1 MRALRSN
8 LHRASNSPRLS
19 PGKTSAPVS
28 LLLPRIRIRSIHTQ
42 SPLWTC
48 NRCLGQKQQL
58 PSANKLSTRL
68 LPSSRRFQM
77 ALAEDAA
84 FANGAVNTDKASVR
98 RRRKLILGLIAGGTT
113 LGTLGALGY
122 GWQDLKHFVNAA
134 ERAGR
139 VAWGLVLCINDYRVT
154 LKIIEDQTDP
164 GKRERL
170 LSACHQRC
178 ADRTY
183 KVLEKNGSIFIKL
196 GQHLAAMG
204 YLLPPEWTKTFIPLQ
219 DKCPVS
225 SYASI
230 EKMIRDETGCAIE
243 DLFEEFNPT
252 PIGAASLAQV
262 HRAKLKGSGQ
272 EVAVKLQHPALAEWI
287 PLDIALTRFA
297 FHNIKFFFP
306 EYPLEWLSDEIESS
320 LPQELNFTM
329 EATNIIR
336 MRNHFSVIPP
346 KTCPLVVPTVAWS
359 KPRVLVME
367 FLPGKRLDD
376 LDWLDEVGIS
386 RDEVSA
392 ALARIF
398 NEMVFGDR
406 APLHCDP
413 HGGNLAIRINDKI
426 PGWSRSRGRGFDII
440 LYDHG
445 LYRDIPGKLRRDY
458 AKLWLAVLDGD
469 EARMRKWAKEIA
481 GIREEQFPLFASA
494 ITGRDYTVLVSS
506 GTGGGIVTTPRTST
520 EKAAISSALM
530 MPTDITGHGQGAMLA
545 QLMQLLAHV
554 PPIILLILKTND
566 LTRSLDESLHT
577 SPEAGVRVWLILAR
591 YCART
596 VFEEEMENARRLGS
610 LKGLMGRVRALW
622 GWWRVEVRLRVFEG
636 WMRWRRL
643 IGKASPLMEDGKG
656 VNVEVERPE
665 KVKGRKVD
673 EVEREKEKAPE
684 PELEVA
690 GVSIV
695 DEVKNL
701 VNGGGAKLASA

>member
-8 LHRASNSPRLS
+8 LQRASNSTRPFS
-19 PGKTSAPVS
+19 GKPPQAQVPI
-28 LLLPRIRIRSIHTQ
+28 LPRIRVRGIHTE
-42 SPLWTC
+42 SSLWTC
-48 NRCLGQKQQL
+48 NR
-58 PSANKLSTRL
+58 SVIIN
-68 LPSSRRFQM
+68 
-77 ALAEDAA
+77 
-84 FANGAVNTDKASVR
+84 KASKR
-98 RRRKLILGLIAGGTT
+98 RRRNLILGLVAGGA
-113 LGTLGALGY
+113 TLGALRY

-139 VAWGLVLCINDYRVT
+139 VASGLVLCINDYRVT
-154 LKIIEDQTDP
+154 LKTIEDQTDSEEEQ
-164 GKRERL
+164 ERL

-230 EKMIRDETGCAIE
+230 EKMICDETGCAIL
-243 DLFEEFNPT
+243 DLFEEFDRT

-297 FHNIKFFFP
+297 FRNIKFFFP

-329 EATNIIR
+329 EASNIER
-336 MRNHFSVIPP
+336 MRNHFSVIQP
-346 KTCPLVVPTVAWS
+346 KTCPLVVPTVVWS

-376 LDWLDEVGIS
+376 LAWLDEVGIS

-426 PGWSRSRGRGFDII
+426 PGWSRSQGRGFDII

-445 LYRDIPGKLRRDY
+445 LYRDIPGELRRNY

-469 EARMRKWAKEIA
+469 EARMRKWAKEVA
-481 GIREEQFPLFASA
+481 GIKDEQFPLFASA
-494 ITGRDYTVLVSS
+494 ITGRDYTVLVHSES
-506 GTGGGIVTTPRTST
+506 RGSGGGIVNTPRTST
-520 EKAAISSALM
+520 EKAAITSALM
-530 MPTDITGHGQGAMLA
+530 TPTDVTGHGQGAMLA

-596 VFEEEMENARRLGS
+596 VFEEEMENVRRLGLRS
-610 LKGLMGRVRALW
+610 LKGWVGWVGALW

-643 IGKASPLMEDGKG
+643 IGKTPPLIGDTKG
-656 VNVEVERPE
+656 VNVEVERVE
-665 KVKGRKVD
+665 ERKVG
-673 EVEREKEKAPE
+673 EVVKEKEKEKVPE
-684 PELEVA
+684 PELEMV
-690 GVSIV
+690 GVNIA
-695 DEVKNL
+695 DEVKKF
-701 VNGGGAKLASA
+701 VNGGGAKLAFA